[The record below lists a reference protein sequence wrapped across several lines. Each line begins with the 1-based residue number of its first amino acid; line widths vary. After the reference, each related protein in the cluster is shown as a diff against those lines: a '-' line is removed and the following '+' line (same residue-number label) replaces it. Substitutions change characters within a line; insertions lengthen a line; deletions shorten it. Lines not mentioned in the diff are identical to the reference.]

1 MCDDKAKAAITISG
15 TDAIMQLKPNAIK
28 QLISKLET
36 KKKTLLATSKKKPN
50 VSADDITT
58 ADEVDTIVPRLSDLL
73 EILKSASASLASASS
88 PSDDVSEALV
98 RCLTPGLPF
107 LPQIS
112 TVVLKHMFERTVSAC
127 VGRLSNLELDIDWLK
142 LPPSYSLYLAA
153 APPTLSASTVT
164 SLSTLAHLTAMPEP
178 LAVKVQSAAIE
189 KIAMHIITTLR
200 RYESGSVSR
209 SSL

>member
-1 MCDDKAKAAITISG
+1 MSSTE
-15 TDAIMQLKPNAIK
+15 AIMQLKPNVIK
-28 QLISKLET
+28 QLIAKLDS
-36 KKKTLLATSKKKPN
+36 KKKTLLATNKKKPN

-58 ADEVDTIVPRLSDLL
+58 AHEVDTIQPRLSDLL
-73 EILKSASASLASASS
+73 DIIKSASSSLASAS
-88 PSDDVSEALV
+88 PLSDDISEALV
-98 RCLTPGLPF
+98 RCLTPGPPV

-112 TVVLKHMFERTVSAC
+112 PVVLKHLFERTVSAC

-142 LPPSYSLYLAA
+142 LPPSYSLTLAA

-164 SLSTLAHLTAMPEP
+164 SLSTLAHLTAMPEQ

-200 RYESGSVSR
+200 RYE
-209 SSL
+209 